1 MILGVLDQ
9 SPIRSGGSATDAIQ
23 ETLVLAEL
31 ADRLGYS
38 RYWLA
43 EHHSSGGLAGTAPE
57 VLIGQVAAR
66 TSRIRVGSG
75 GVMLS
80 HYSPLKVAESF
91 RVLEALF
98 PGRIDLG
105 IGRAPGSDQRT
116 ARALRYGPGGV
127 PLEHFPQQLGDLIGF
142 LHDELP
148 AGHPFTGIKAMPT
161 GPTAPP
167 LWILGSSGDGA
178 ALAAHFGT
186 AFSYAHFINAV
197 GGVDAMR
204 SYRDSFRASRRLAA
218 PQASV
223 AVFAVCA
230 DTEAEAERLARC
242 RDLFIVRLYTG
253 RFGPFPS
260 VEEAEAYPFSAPEL
274 AIVAEARRRTV
285 AGPPDVVKARL
296 EELAGAYGVDE
307 LIVVTITHDFKKRL
321 RSYELLAEAFG
332 LF

>member
-9 SPIRSGGSATDAIQ
+9 SPIRSGASPADAIQ
-23 ETLVLAEL
+23 ETLVLAEH

-127 PLEHFPQQLGDLIGF
+127 PLEHFPQQLADLIGF

-148 AGHPFTGIKAMPT
+148 AGHPFQGVRAMPA

-186 AFSYAHFINAV
+186 AFSFAHFINAV
-197 GGVDAMR
+197 GGVEATQAYREAAYHISKTGLQVFKNTLALELAPFGIRVNLLVPGHFPTGLTAGVSEQTERIMR
-204 SYRDSFRASRRLAA
+204 GQIPLRRLGRTSELGPAA
-218 PQASV
+218 VLLLSDQLSPYTTGAEI
-223 AVFAVCA
+223 AV
-230 DTEAEAERLARC
+230 DGGLHLRPLPLWS
-242 RDLFIVRLYTG
+242 D
-253 RFGPFPS
+253 
-260 VEEAEAYPFSAPEL
+260 
-274 AIVAEARRRTV
+274 
-285 AGPPDVVKARL
+285 
-296 EELAGAYGVDE
+296 DE
-307 LIVVTITHDFKKRL
+307 LKAMNL
-321 RSYELLAEAFG
+321 PE
-332 LF
+332 

>member
-9 SPIRSGGSATDAIQ
+9 SPIRSGGTATEAIQ
-23 ETLVLAEL
+23 ETLVLAEH
-31 ADRLGYS
+31 AERLGYS

-43 EHHSSGGLAGTAPE
+43 EHHSSGGLAGAAPE
-57 VLIGQVAAR
+57 VLMGQVAAR

-80 HYSPLKVAESF
+80 HYSPLKVAENF

-116 ARALRYGPGGV
+116 ARALRYGPGSV
-127 PLEHFPQQLGDLIGF
+127 PLEHFPQQLADLIGF

-148 AGHPFTGIKAMPT
+148 SGHPFGGVRAMPA

-197 GGVDAMR
+197 GGVDAVR
-204 SYRDSFRASRRLAA
+204 AYRESFQPSPRLAS
-218 PQASV
+218 PEASV
-223 AVFAVCA
+223 AVFALCA
-230 DTEAEAERLARC
+230 ETEEAAERLARC

-260 VEEAEAYPFSAPEL
+260 VEEAEAYSYSAPEL

-285 AGPPDVVKARL
+285 AGTPERVKARL
-296 EELAGAYGVDE
+296 EALAAEYGVDE
-307 LIVVTITHDFKKRL
+307 LIIVTIAHEFKARL

>member
-1 MILGVLDQ
+1 
-9 SPIRSGGSATDAIQ
+9 
-23 ETLVLAEL
+23 
-31 ADRLGYS
+31 
-38 RYWLA
+38 
-43 EHHSSGGLAGTAPE
+43 
-57 VLIGQVAAR
+57 
-66 TSRIRVGSG
+66 
-75 GVMLS
+75 
-80 HYSPLKVAESF
+80 
-91 RVLEALF
+91 
-98 PGRIDLG
+98 
-105 IGRAPGSDQRT
+105 
-116 ARALRYGPGGV
+116 V
-127 PLEHFPQQLGDLIGF
+127 PLEHFPQQLADLIGF

-148 AGHPFTGIKAMPT
+148 AGHPFQGVRAMPA

-186 AFSYAHFINAV
+186 AFSFAHFINAV
-197 GGVDAMR
+197 GGVEATQA
-204 SYRDSFRASRRLAA
+204 YREAFRPSARLAA

-230 DTEAEAERLARC
+230 DTAEEAERLARC

-260 VEEAEAYPFSAPEL
+260 VEEAEAYPYSAPEL

-285 AGPPDVVKARL
+285 SGTPDTVKREL
-296 EELAGAYGVDE
+296 EALAEAYGVEE

>member
-9 SPIRSGGSATDAIQ
+9 SPIRSGGSPADAIQ
-23 ETLVLAEL
+23 ETLVLAEH

-66 TSRIRVGSG
+66 TARIRVGSG

-116 ARALRYGPGGV
+116 ARALRYGPSGI

-148 AGHPFTGIKAMPT
+148 AGHPFSGVRAMPV

-186 AFSYAHFINAV
+186 AFSYAHFINAI
-197 GGVDAMR
+197 GGVDATHA
-204 SYRDSFRASRRLAA
+204 YREHFRPSTRLAA

-260 VEEAEAYPFSAPEL
+260 TEEAEAYTYSPPEL

-285 AGPPDVVKARL
+285 SGTPDVVKRRL
-296 EELAGAYGVDE
+296 EALAEGYGVDE
-307 LIVVTITHDFKKRL
+307 LIIVTITHDFKKRL

>member
-9 SPIRSGGSATDAIQ
+9 SPIRSGGSPTDAIQ
-23 ETLVLAEL
+23 ETLLLAEH

-57 VLIGQVAAR
+57 VLMGQVAAR

-127 PLEHFPQQLGDLIGF
+127 PLEHFPQQLGDLIAF
-142 LHDELP
+142 LHDEVP
-148 AGHPFTGIKAMPT
+148 PGHPFAGVRAMPA

-204 SYRDSFRASRRLAA
+204 AYREAFRPSPRLAS
-218 PQASV
+218 PEASV
-223 AVFAVCA
+223 AVFALCA
-230 DTEAEAERLARC
+230 ETEEQAERLARC

-260 VEEAEAYPFSAPEL
+260 VEEAEAYAYSAPEL
-274 AIVAEARRRTV
+274 GIVAEARRRTV
-285 AGPPDVVKARL
+285 AGTPERVKARL
-296 EELAGAYGVDE
+296 EALADEYEVDE
-307 LIVVTITHDFKKRL
+307 LIVVTIAHEFKARL
-321 RSYELLAEAFG
+321 RSYELLAEVFG